1 MKPAVVSLG
10 VGTWLRH
17 DGDTWQVL
25 SLDGVGVLIKDR
37 RGRQRQV
44 LLEYLLTHPSTS
56 PVLSDDH
63 GGEPAVGPLLAAV
76 GPLEQLEERAA
87 HIREVLTG
95 YRSGSAERALPGEP
109 RPPYGPGQPLMAR
122 YQAKAAEIGVGER
135 TLRRWAAD
143 FGAHGE
149 VGLVD
154 GRRDR
159 RSDPLARV
167 DLRWLTACR
176 EVIAEHTDASTPTKA
191 MILERVQARLA
202 ATHGEGT
209 VPTPGRTKAYEVLT
223 ELARGRNTF
232 TGSAKGRRSI
242 ARRPASSYGRLVATR
257 PGEFLLLD
265 TTPLDVF
272 AMEPVTLRWVATE
285 LTVAL
290 DLFSRCIAGVRLTPC
305 STKAADASG
314 VIYDALRAKTCDP
327 MWGPEARWPY
337 LGVPAAIV
345 VDADRLAEGDLAGMP
360 VLAPETLVVDHGKVY
375 MSTLVK
381 TVCARLGISI
391 QPARPLTPTDKAT
404 VERFFRTVREDLL
417 TALPG
422 YKGPDVFS
430 RGVDVESG
438 AYFFV
443 DELDRIVREWIA
455 SVYHRR
461 PHDGLTVPDL
471 PGVPMSP
478 NDMYCYGVQRSGFV
492 QIPTR
497 PDLCFDFLPVEW
509 RQIHHYGIEL
519 AGLRYNSPALDGY
532 RQVTS
537 PYGGVHKG
545 RWPFRVDT
553 ADVSRVWFQD
563 PTDHHWHPISWEHAG
578 SVGAPFSRE
587 ALVFAKQLAAQRD
600 RFPDVRRT
608 LRELLERWDAG
619 LAQGPRER
627 RTALR
632 MAQERLGLLGPR
644 VAEPDIGG
652 PGADTLG
659 LATVPGLAATRT
671 PPGDSRWPD
680 DGTSDGGDDDDDA
693 ELDDESDG
701 DFYADAMG
709 VVE

>member
-1 MKPAVVSLG
+1 MRFSPVTARAARSGRCRANPA
-10 VGTWLRH
+10 
-17 DGDTWQVL
+17 
-25 SLDGVGVLIKDR
+25 
-37 RGRQRQV
+37 
-44 LLEYLLTHPSTS
+44 PSTLPAS
-56 PVLSDDH
+56 RYGTLPSQ
-63 GGEPAVGPLLAAV
+63 GG
-76 GPLEQLEERAA
+76 Q
-87 HIREVLTG
+87 
-95 YRSGSAERALPGEP
+95 
-109 RPPYGPGQPLMAR
+109 
-122 YQAKAAEIGVGER
+122 IGVGER

-143 FGAHGE
+143 FGALGE

-159 RSDPLARV
+159 RSDPLAGV
-167 DLRWLTACR
+167 DLRWLTTCR
-176 EVIAEHTDASTPTKA
+176 EIIAEHTDASTPTKA

-202 ATHGEGT
+202 ATHGEGA

-242 ARRPASSYGRLVATR
+242 ARRPASSYSRLVATR

-272 AMEPVTLRWVATE
+272 AMEPVTLRWAATE

-337 LGVPAAIV
+337 LGVPTAIV
-345 VDADRLAEGDLAGMP
+345 VDADRLAEGHLAGMP
-360 VLAPETLVVDHGKVY
+360 VLAPETLIVDHGKVY

-381 TVCARLGISI
+381 AVCARLGISI

-438 AYFFV
+438 AFFFV

-461 PHDGLTVPDL
+461 PHDGLTVPEL

-492 QIPTR
+492 QIPAR

-519 AGLRYNSPALDGY
+519 GGLRYNSPALNAY

-545 RWPFRVDT
+545 HWPFRVDA

-563 PTDHHWHPISWEHAG
+563 PSDHRWHPITWEHAG
-578 SVGAPFSRE
+578 SVGAPFSKE

-600 RFPDVRRT
+600 RFPDCDGRCESCSSGGMPGWRRD
-608 LRELLERWDAG
+608 RG
-619 LAQGPRER
+619 NVER
-627 RTALR
+627 RCAWPR
-632 MAQERLGLLGPR
+632 SVLGLLGPR
-644 VAEPDIGG
+644 VGEPQIVG
-652 PGADTLG
+652 PHADALG
-659 LATVPGLAATRT
+659 LATAPGLAAHRT
-671 PPGDSRWPD
+671 PPPDNRWSD
-680 DGTSDGGDDDDDA
+680 DGSMDGGDD